1 MRRLVQPCQRR
12 TRRSRA
18 APDRRELTVDA
29 LQIPDGS
36 LTRFRRQTKRDCRSY
51 KHNFSGSSES
61 EQAEERFLGEPKNFK
76 IAIGDEQKKRPTI
89 KRLLLAESSPQ
100 PKSRPSSESRKS
112 LAAVQHSNW
121 LFVPDRKSAGSNVRG
136 RLACLVQTPPGL
148 RAQCDIAP
156 AFIVD
161 GALHQSDFLQRQQSL
176 EQARGWGA

>member
-1 MRRLVQPCQRR
+1 MRRLVEPCQRR

-51 KHNFSGSSES
+51 KHNSSCSSES
-61 EQAEERFLGEPKNFK
+61 EQAGECFSGEPKNFK
-76 IAIGDEQKKRPTI
+76 IAVGDEHRRPTI

-121 LFVPDRKSAGSNVRG
+121 LFVPDRKSAGANVRG
-136 RLACLVQTPPGL
+136 RFACLVQTPPGL

-161 GALHQSDFLQRQQSL
+161 GTLHQSDFLQRQQSL